1 VSVKSAVPGL
11 WMAAAVVA
19 MLFSFGSQSK
29 AEATLASALA
39 VCFTLASLKGLGQRE
54 LGSSNDLRDSE

>member
-1 VSVKSAVPGL
+1 
-11 WMAAAVVA
+11 MAAAVVA

-39 VCFTLASLKGLGQRE
+39 VCFTLASLKGL
-54 LGSSNDLRDSE
+54 